1 MGNDDGEIGGIKEEE
16 EVGSLKGMAK
26 RDQGTSRDGRGRGR
40 SENRGLSYK
49 KRRFKRPKVWDVWDV
64 WDV

>member
-40 SENRGLSYK
+40 SEDRYRKLRLVLSLRRGLTMS
-49 KRRFKRPKVWDVWDV
+49 
-64 WDV
+64 

>member
-26 RDQGTSRDGRGRGR
+26 RDQGTSRHETDADADGRRTDT
-40 SENRGLSYK
+40 ESYGWY
-49 KRRFKRPKVWDVWDV
+49 FL
-64 WDV
+64 